1 MKHIKSFKKYKQEKQ
16 TNLLVESA
24 LMKHAELEL
33 KLADMIDSDE
43 YNGLISKAVMELI
56 QKFSEQGHS
65 GFSAQMVREIF
76 NKLSNFETLTE
87 ITSNPDEW
95 INDLEMG
102 GSAKLWQNKRN
113 PAIFSEDGGKT
124 WWNVND
130 KLNKIQESIL
140 NLI

>member
-1 MKHIKSFKKYKQEKQ
+1 MKHIKSFKNYKQEKQ

-102 GSAKLWQNKRN
+102 GSGKLWQNKRN
-113 PAIFSEDGGKT
+113 PAIFS
-124 WWNVND
+124 
-130 KLNKIQESIL
+130 
-140 NLI
+140 